1 VGERERREGRGRG
14 WVKRWATATT
24 VLVGPAHVGRRER
37 GKGEEKEMGCG
48 YGPSERMGERL
59 SPSGFSI
66 FLSLFYFPDYIC
78 ICLNDFEFKFECMSM
93 QKCTTISSTSQAN
106 IHTQSFTHQVFFPI
120 LIYFANIIYVG
131 YIF

>member
-1 VGERERREGRGRG
+1 MRLDR
-14 WVKRWATATT
+14 RWAATAA
-24 VLVGPAHVGRRER
+24 VLAGPAHAGRRER

-48 YGPSERMGERL
+48 YGPSERKRERL
-59 SPSGFSI
+59 SPSCFSI

-106 IHTQSFTHQVFFPI
+106 ILTQSFTHQVCFPM
-120 LIYFANIIYVG
+120 LIYL
-131 YIF
+131 